1 MGYEARRLRDT
12 AQRWLSLD
20 GANRQD
26 AWRGKL
32 NNLPEAIAWRGLVML
47 CNGVHMTVHPPLPH
61 ARCKPGAVAGTFS
74 MGIAL
79 GPVVGAVIAIGSSFL
94 HGLFSPNDFQQTL
107 MVSVMFCVFGG
118 ILFGF
123 VSSVGAALA
132 LLIVDWRLRRSRFVQ
147 GAIAGAGAL
156 VPAIGLFVYIGQYA
170 TGGFQAAPL
179 LLAVVFT
186 CAFALVV
193 FRAKKHRATPN

>member
-1 MGYEARRLRDT
+1 MRQLGCET
-12 AQRWLSLD
+12 QRQSVL
-20 GANRQD
+20 
-26 AWRGKL
+26 
-32 NNLPEAIAWRGLVML
+32 L
-47 CNGVHMTVHPPLPH
+47 CNGVHMTVHPPVAH

-79 GPVVGAVIAIGSSFL
+79 GPVAGAVIAIGSYVL

-118 ILFGF
+118 IVFGF

-186 CAFALVV
+186 CAFALMV